1 MFADCYVI
9 KNLQNLRILFDDAF
23 NFIKNNTKGRIEKI
37 IQNKDYIS
45 FDVSVEGE
53 ISKEYKPDNYSILR
67 KSGKHFIVQITVI
80 KSDNSDNDDDP
91 KYVIPFHVSYA
102 MSIHKCQ
109 GLEYDSVKVII
120 TSDVEDKIDFNIF
133 YTAITRAKKKLKIYW
148 SNQTQRKVISNLKR
162 KEIDRDYCLLNQ
174 IINKNLTICDF

>member
-1 MFADCYVI
+1 
-9 KNLQNLRILFDDAF
+9 
-23 NFIKNNTKGRIEKI
+23 
-37 IQNKDYIS
+37 
-45 FDVSVEGE
+45 
-53 ISKEYKPDNYSILR
+53 
-67 KSGKHFIVQITVI
+67 
-80 KSDNSDNDDDP
+80 
-91 KYVIPFHVSYA
+91 

-174 IINKNLTICDF
+174 IINKNRE